1 MSVDIDPVACPLD
14 LAVADTMRFLE
25 RALPAPPARVLEVG
39 AGEGA
44 LAERL
49 VARGHHVVA
58 LDRDSAAAAAA
69 RARGLD
75 VVEREF
81 LDYQEGG
88 FDVVLFTRSLHHMSP
103 IDGTLDHARARLK
116 PGGVLVAEEFAVDRV
131 DRDTAA
137 WLYWMEGAL
146 AAEGVLGQEPPDT
159 PDDPFERW
167 RAEHDERHAPIHPAD
182 VMLSGIAARFPLR
195 LVEPA
200 AYLYRYLC
208 ARLVVDARGAE
219 AARRVLGDERR
230 GIATGRLR
238 AAGLR
243 VVAERSS

>member
-1 MSVDIDPVACPLD
+1 MSVRIDAAACPFD
-14 LAVADTMRFLE
+14 LAVTDTMRFLE

-49 VARGHHVVA
+49 AARGHRVVA
-58 LDRDSAAAAAA
+58 LDRDPAAAAAA
-69 RARGLD
+69 RARGLE

-81 LDYQEGG
+81 LDYGERG
-88 FDVVLFTRSLHHMSP
+88 FDVVLFTRSLHHMTP
-103 IDGTLDHARARLK
+103 IDPALDHARARLN

-146 AAEGVLGQEPPDT
+146 AAEGVLAGEPP
-159 PDDPFERW
+159 PMPEDPLERW
-167 RAEHDERHAPIHPAD
+167 RAEHPEPLLPAD
-182 VMLSGIAARFPLR
+182 VMLGGIAARFSLR

-208 ARLVVDARGAE
+208 ARLMMDARGADV
-219 AARRVLGDERR
+219 ARRVLGDERR

-243 VVAERSS
+243 VVAERM

>member
-1 MSVDIDPVACPLD
+1 MSVRIDTAACPFD
-14 LAVADTMRFLE
+14 PATGDTMRFLE
-25 RALPAPPARVLEVG
+25 RALPAPPASVLEVG

-49 VARGHHVVA
+49 AARGHRVVA
-58 LDRDSAAAAAA
+58 LDRDPAAAAAA
-69 RARGLD
+69 RRRGLE

-81 LDYQEGG
+81 LDYHDRS
-88 FDVVLFTRSLHHMSP
+88 FDVVLFTRSLHHMTP
-103 IDGTLDHARARLK
+103 IDGALDHARARLS
-116 PGGVLVAEEFAVDRV
+116 PGGVLVLEEFAFDRI

-137 WLYWMEGAL
+137 WFYWMEGAL
-146 AAEGVLGQEPPDT
+146 AAEGVLAEEPPLT
-159 PDDPFERW
+159 TEDPLERW
-167 RAEHDERHAPIHPAD
+167 RAEHLQPLHSAD
-182 VMLSGIAARFPLR
+182 AMLTGIAARFSLR

-208 ARLVVDARGAE
+208 ARLVMDARGAE
-219 AARRVLGDERR
+219 VARRVLGDERR

>member
-1 MSVDIDPVACPLD
+1 MSVRIDRAAPPFELTVT
-14 LAVADTMRFLE
+14 DTLRFLD
-25 RALPAPPARVLEVG
+25 RALPAPPAPTSSTR

-49 VARGHHVVA
+49 AARGHRVVA
-58 LDRDSAAAAAA
+58 LDRDPAAAAAA
-69 RARGLD
+69 RARGLE

-81 LDYQEGG
+81 LEYHERP
-88 FDVVLFTRSLHHMSP
+88 FDVVAFTRSLHHMSP
-103 IDGTLDHARARLK
+103 IEPALDHARARLE
-116 PGGVLVAEEFAVDRV
+116 PGGVLVVEEFAVDRV

-137 WLYWMEGAL
+137 WLYWMEGVL
-146 AAEGVLGQEPPDT
+146 AAEGVLAQPPPPT
-159 PDDPFERW
+159 PEDPLERW
-167 RAEHDERHAPIHPAD
+167 RAEHPESLHSAD
-182 VMLSGIAARFPLR
+182 VMLCGIAARFSLR

-208 ARLVVDARGAE
+208 ARLTRDACGAE

-243 VVAERSS
+243 VVAERR